1 MNNKGFFDNFVNDM
15 FTNDYMTS
23 MEFLLRYNISAI
35 VYYCQDFKDSTK
47 DEAFKKVV
55 NEFCEKIQKYSFP
68 QLRMLE
74 IYSAIKDAVQ
84 SDSDMSA
91 QDLDV
96 FLPDFIKEI
105 KSYIADKC
113 DVEYIAGTS
122 CFVSTD
128 VRYLE
133 SILLMYIRKLVTDG
147 AEKIEITFSVESKN
161 AVIDFSVRKISPESR
176 VYFEDDLMNRE
187 FIINHFDKLADL
199 WGKKINAEVIF
210 DGNDMKIKLPLDNGT
225 VMHSKGKQLKTEPV
239 FNSYNIM
246 LSDFLDS

>member
-15 FTNDYMTS
+15 FTNDYMAS

-47 DEAFKKVV
+47 DENFKKDVT
-55 NEFCEKIQKYSFP
+55 EFCEKIQKYSFP

-84 SDSDMSA
+84 SDSDISA
-91 QDLDV
+91 QNLDV
-96 FLPDFIKEI
+96 FLPDFVKRV
-105 KSYIADKC
+105 KSYIVGKC
-113 DVEYIAGTS
+113 DIEYIAGTS

-128 VRYLE
+128 LRYLE
-133 SILLMYIRKLVTDG
+133 FILLMYTRKLVTDG
-147 AEKIEITFSVESKN
+147 AEKIEITFSVDSKN
-161 AVIDFSVRKISPESR
+161 AIIDFSVKKIMPESR
-176 VYFEDDLMNRE
+176 IYFEDDLMNRE
-187 FIINHFDKLADL
+187 VIINHFDKLADL
-199 WGKKINAEVIF
+199 WANKINAEIKF

-225 VMHSKGKQLKTEPV
+225 VMHSKGKELKTEPV